1 MIDVQE
7 LSKTYSQGQST
18 VTALS
23 PISFHVSKAQSVAI
37 VGQSGSGKTTLLSL
51 LAGLEIP
58 SSGRVVIKEQ
68 SLFDLNEKQRSDFRA
83 HHMGFVFQQYHL
95 MPHLTAIE
103 NVCLPLDI
111 LQADGKRQDKAS
123 AFLEKVGLADRMNHL
138 PSKLSGGECQR
149 VAIARAFVASP
160 SIVLADEPSGNLD
173 PKTGDAVMDL
183 LFELIHEHQ
192 MTLMMVTHDQNL
204 AARCDKIITMQEV

>member
-1 MIDVQE
+1 ME
-7 LSKTYSQGQST
+7 
-18 VTALS
+18 
-23 PISFHVSKAQSVAI
+23 
-37 VGQSGSGKTTLLSL
+37 
-51 LAGLEIP
+51 
-58 SSGRVVIKEQ
+58 
-68 SLFDLNEKQRSDFRA
+68 
-83 HHMGFVFQQYHL
+83 
-95 MPHLTAIE
+95 
-103 NVCLPLDI
+103 
-111 LQADGKRQDKAS
+111 RQDKAS
-123 AFLEKVGLADRMNHL
+123 AFLEKVGFADRMNHL